1 MPTVLR
7 QNGFEF
13 IIYLNDH
20 EPMHV
25 HVFYQGNEAIINFAV
40 DLEVRQNYGLNRSQL
55 RQALVIVIEHRE
67 LLQTKW
73 REINER

>member
-7 QNGFEF
+7 QNGFNF
-13 IIYLNDH
+13 IIYVNDH
-20 EPMHV
+20 EPMHI
-25 HVFYQGNEAIINFAV
+25 HVFYQGNEAVINFAGEI
-40 DLEVRQNYGLNRSQL
+40 EVRDNLGLNRSRL
-55 RQALVIVIEHRE
+55 RQSLIIIRENQE